1 MRLPILFF
9 ALALGCGSEATSPRQ
24 MATQPTTTGSGNG
37 GNGTGGDE
45 ATTTNTSHTA
55 GMAGAGG
62 AIVAVDGTVAGQ
74 GGMLSNAG
82 SAGEGG
88 AAGAPF
94 VPTCPLGTNPV
105 APVPCRADEEGQ
117 GCSYAVLCGPT
128 CSGPCAPRLLP
139 DAPEPHPLES
149 WMCQEGFWVSNS
161 YPCPS
166 PLHYTCECE
175 ADASAPAQDAD
186 SSDAG

>member
-1 MRLPILFF
+1 MRLPILFIG
-9 ALALGCGSEATSPRQ
+9 LALGCSSEATSPRQ
-24 MATQPTTTGSGNG
+24 ATNQPTTSGNG
-37 GNGTGGDE
+37 NGGD
-45 ATTTNTSHTA
+45 ASVTTNGPNVAGTA
-55 GMAGAGG
+55 GAAG
-62 AIVAVDGTVAGQ
+62 AIVAMDGTVAGQ
-74 GGMLSNAG
+74 GGMLSQAG

-94 VPTCPLGTNPV
+94 VPTCPLGTNPA

-128 CSGPCAPRLLP
+128 CNGPCAPRLLP
-139 DAPEPHPLES
+139 DAPEPYPLES

-166 PLHYTCECE
+166 PLHYTCECD
-175 ADASAPAQDAD
+175 ADASTPAQDAAA
-186 SSDAG
+186 SDAG